1 MFYKI
6 DNKNIVNLED
16 ISYVAVDKNLATGLY
31 DLRIFLKQVEHYMY
45 VSFALEEDA
54 MKALDKLVEKLMA

>member
-6 DNKNIVNLED
+6 DNKNVVNLED
-16 ISYVAVDKNLATGLY
+16 ISYISVDKNPGNGLY

-54 MKALDKLVEKLMA
+54 LIAFNKLFDELNK